1 MNTENEVYKF
11 QGKEYPKFWGCPF
24 ERGMA
29 DSYYWRV
36 RGPHWRRSTD
46 SGLTYVRVERHD
58 MTAEEIEAYQAGY
71 DFQEYL
77 GDKKEW

>member
-1 MNTENEVYKF
+1 MCNFYEFRGV
-11 QGKEYPKFWGCPF
+11 EYPKFRGCPF

-36 RGPHWRRSTD
+36 RGPHWINCSPVSNT
-46 SGLTYVRVERHD
+46 SERVERER
-58 MTAEEIEAYQAGY
+58 MTKEEIEAYQAGY